1 MLTDSE
7 ASAKKLQIQYPT
19 DLLTVSAE
27 PNDIDS
33 ILKVFIKITMLLKFK
48 DNPVYCR
55 FCQYF

>member
-27 PNDIDS
+27 PNDS
-33 ILKVFIKITMLLKFK
+33 ILKVFIKIRILIKFK